1 MMGNGDAPLAALWR
15 MVPCVYLPSFTA
27 TLGDLFTSPVLSL
40 VAVELSG
47 AGAGAAGMVA
57 AAAGTA
63 AVLTQLPASVIYSRI
78 GPRGTLALGAGISS
92 AATLCAAGC
101 VQAQRFATF
110 VASCAL
116 MGCGRAL
123 MRMATT
129 AYIRELAPDQLRG
142 RATALSGG
150 VHRFA
155 AVVAPLVGGV
165 VAKRFGMAGPF
176 VLGGLTKLLAAC
188 LFLLGPKRNRAAVH
202 DQAAADK
209 APPAPAGA
217 KSGWLDI
224 LLHERRFF
232 AGACLAICGLTVL
245 RQALPI
251 MVPLLG
257 RELGM
262 SVQAIGAAQSAGA
275 TIDSV
280 MFLPTGWGYDRLG
293 RKAMVVPA
301 LSADVGRL
309 ARALSRHDAAH
320 AAARHG
326 DDRPWARAD
335 QRHPIPHRTG
345 LRRTCVAFRPPVVH
359 GALPASH

>member
-165 VAKRFGMAGPF
+165 AAKRFGMAGPF

-232 AGACLAICGLTVL
+232 AGACLAILLMSVGWLALSLATTPRTLLRGTVMIGLGHGLTSGIQSL
-245 RQALPI
+245 T
-251 MVPLLG
+251 
-257 RELGM
+257 
-262 SVQAIGAAQSAGA
+262 VQDFAGLV
-275 TIDSV
+275 S
-280 MFLPTGWGYDRLG
+280 PSDRLSFMG
-293 RKAMVVPA
+293 LYQLLTDGVA
-301 LSADVGRL
+301 L
-309 ARALSRHDAAH
+309 
-320 AAARHG
+320 
-326 DDRPWARAD
+326 
-335 QRHPIPHRTG
+335 
-345 LRRTCVAFRPPVVH
+345 
-359 GALPASH
+359 